1 MSDGVIGNTSDFGSE
16 ESRFDSWS
24 DNKIKENV
32 RGLQVPSFIKIFMI
46 TTGKIVQI
54 IDEKLQGSAL
64 FCVEVK
70 IRNNNRIQVFIDGDQ
85 GVLIK
90 DCVELSRYIESKLDR
105 DTEDFELEVSSAGLD
120 QPLKN
125 HRQFVKNIGKTL
137 KIRLTDGT
145 QLSGELKSVTDKT
158 MEVLKEASK
167 KEKTPE
173 QLISIPFSQVEEAK
187 IVIKFK

>member
-1 MSDGVIGNTSDFGSE
+1 
-16 ESRFDSWS
+16 
-24 DNKIKENV
+24 
-32 RGLQVPSFIKIFMI
+32 MI

-54 IDEKLQGSAL
+54 IDEKLEGSPL

-70 IRNNNRIQVFIDGDQ
+70 VRNNNRIQVFIDGDQ

-90 DCVELSRYIESKLDR
+90 DCVDLSRHLETQLDR

-125 HRQFVKNIGKTL
+125 HRQFVKNIGQSL
-137 KIRLTDGT
+137 KIRLNDGT
-145 QLSGELKSVTDKT
+145 QLSGELKTVAEKS
-158 MEVLKEASK
+158 MEILVAASK
-167 KEKTPE
+167 KEKTAE
-173 QLISIPFSQVEEAK
+173 QLVSLPFSQVEEAK